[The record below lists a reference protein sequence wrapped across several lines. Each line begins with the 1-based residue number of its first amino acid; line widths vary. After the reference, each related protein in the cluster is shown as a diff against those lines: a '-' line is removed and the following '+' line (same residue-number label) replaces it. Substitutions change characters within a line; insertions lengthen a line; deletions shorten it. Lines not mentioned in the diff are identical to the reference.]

1 MRIANRNVS
10 PQNGHAPRQRP
21 GLHHTRDTLWQMA
34 AHELHTVMGSY
45 GEGKFDPKDRVA
57 VFELKTVTVDSDQ
70 RASLSEPMR
79 VFADDHDR
87 MAQLVGQ
94 LHGPQH

>member
-1 MRIANRNVS
+1 MYTAS
-10 PQNGHAPRQRP
+10 QNGHAPPQRP

-70 RASLSEPMR
+70 R
-79 VFADDHDR
+79 
-87 MAQLVGQ
+87 
-94 LHGPQH
+94 